1 MNLLRLNALVSGL
14 IVAHVLPSLA
24 ALPGGAASED
34 VPQSSASLLAA
45 VLDFFI
51 QQESLS

>member
-1 MNLLRLNALVSGL
+1 MNLPRPNALVSGL

-24 ALPGGAASED
+24 ALPSGAASD
-34 VPQSSASLLAA
+34 DLSQNSVSLLAA
-45 VLDFFI
+45 VLEFFI

>member
-1 MNLLRLNALVSGL
+1 MNLLHPKALVSGL

-24 ALPGGAASED
+24 ALPSGAASD
-34 VPQSSASLLAA
+34 DLSQNPASLLAA
-45 VLDFFI
+45 VLDFYI